1 MNILHLDSGLFTEQ
15 SVSREL
21 STRIIKQLQQQ
32 YPDASLT
39 YRDLVTQPITHLDA
53 EILLAGA
60 TEEDQR
66 SERQQKE
73 LAVTETLLEEV
84 FAADVLVIGAPFYN
98 FSIPTQLK
106 AWVDRIA
113 QAGRT
118 FRYTENGPEGLLQGK
133 RAIIAS
139 ARGGVYS
146 EGPAAGM
153 DHQESYLKTLLGFIG
168 ITDVT
173 IVRAEGLNMGD
184 SLRAQALTD
193 AGKEIDDLA
202 ATTEA

>member
-15 SVSREL
+15 SVSRQL

-32 YPDASLT
+32 YPDAQLVH
-39 YRDLVTQPITHLDA
+39 RDLVAQPINHLDA
-53 EILLAGA
+53 EILMAGN
-60 TEEDQR
+60 TEKDQR
-66 SERQQKE
+66 SERQHSE
-73 LAVTETLLEEV
+73 LAVTETLLAEV
-84 FAADVLVIGAPFYN
+84 FAADLLVIGAPFYN

-146 EGPAAGM
+146 EGPATGM

-168 ITDVT
+168 ISDVT

-184 SLRAQALTD
+184 SLRAEALT
-193 AGKEIDDLA
+193 AASREIDGLA
-202 ATTEA
+202 VAAEA

>member
-1 MNILHLDSGLFTEQ
+1 MNILQIDSGLFTGQ

-21 STRIIKQLQQQ
+21 TRQIVERLQQQ
-32 YPDASLT
+32 HADASVT
-39 YRDLVTQPITHLDA
+39 YRDLIANPVNHLDA
-53 EILLAGA
+53 EILLAGGA
-60 TEEDQR
+60 DAAQR
-66 SERQQKE
+66 NARQQAE
-73 LAVTETLLEEV
+73 LATTETLLEEV
-84 FAADVLVIGAPFYN
+84 FAADVLVLGAPLYN

-118 FRYTENGPEGLLQGK
+118 FRYTENGPEGLLKGK

-146 EGPAAGM
+146 EGAAAAM
-153 DHQESYLKTLLGFIG
+153 EHQESYLKVLLGFIG

-173 IVRAEGLNMGD
+173 IIRAEGVNMGD
-184 SLRAQALTD
+184 EKRAQAMSGASAEIAEL
-193 AGKEIDDLA
+193 AGA
-202 ATTEA
+202 

>member
-15 SVSREL
+15 SVSRQL

-32 YPDASLT
+32 YPDASLV
-39 YRDLVTQPITHLDA
+39 YRDLVAQPINHLDA
-53 EILLAGA
+53 DILMAGN
-60 TEEDQR
+60 TEKAQR
-66 SERQQKE
+66 SERQHSE

-106 AWVDRIA
+106 SWVDRIA

-146 EGPAAGM
+146 EGPAAPM

-173 IVRAEGLNMGD
+173 VVRAEGLNMGD
-184 SLRAQALTD
+184 NLRAQALSA
-193 AGKEIDDLA
+193 AGKEIDGLA
-202 ATTEA
+202 VSA